1 VELKFFAAT
10 DIGRQRDHNEDNYLV
25 DPKLHLFVVADGM
38 GGHAAGEVASQIS
51 VHEVSRV
58 VRENADVIDRY
69 IKSLAADGRQEI
81 LVMLEHAVQT
91 ACASIYH
98 RGQAESDKRGMGTTT
113 SALLIAGDR
122 GFIAHV
128 GDSRIYL
135 MRQSQVHQLTEDHS
149 LVNELVR
156 RGKLKR
162 EEIDTS
168 PYAKYKNAVTRA
180 VGAYESVE
188 ADTLDFEVLP
198 GDHFLLCS
206 DGLHHY
212 LKDSDVP
219 EILSADDIAD
229 APKTLVALANAGGGH
244 DNITAL
250 VVRVEAGETKEA
262 SARASDLANRI
273 EVLKRMPLFK
283 HLTYKEVMR
292 LLNVT
297 IVKDYAPGET
307 LITEG
312 ADGEELFII
321 LSGKVKL
328 HKAGALITHLIRGAH
343 LGEMALVDRSPRSAT
358 ATAEEPSRALVLRRR
373 DFYEIIRKEPVL
385 ATKLLWS
392 FVQVLTERLR
402 KTTADLSGA
411 RLEAAAEDL
420 SADALF
426 EEQSLTGKNLPPPE
440 LDPAVELDGTT
451 AEMEAVKPEPS
462 PEAMEVSDTAPE
474 PLPEMKP
481 IAKPN

>member
-10 DIGRQRDHNEDNYLV
+10 DVGRQRDHNEDNYLV

-58 VRENADVIDRY
+58 IRENSDVIDRY
-69 IKSLAADGRQEI
+69 AKDHEPTARQEI
-81 LVMLEHAVQT
+81 LAVLEHAVQT

-98 RGQAESDKRGMGTTT
+98 RGQNEPDKRGMGTTT

-128 GDSRIYL
+128 GDSRVYL
-135 MRQSQVHQLTEDHS
+135 LRQGQVHQLTEDHS

-156 RGKLKR
+156 RGKIKR
-162 EEIDTS
+162 DEIDGS

-219 EILSADDIAD
+219 EILTSDDIAD

-250 VVRVEAGETKEA
+250 VVRVEEGKTKEA
-262 SARASDLANRI
+262 TARASDLANRI

-297 IVKDYAPGET
+297 TVKDYATGES
-307 LITEG
+307 LLTEG
-312 ADGEELFII
+312 TDGEELFII
-321 LSGKVKL
+321 LSGKIKL
-328 HKAGALITHLIRGAH
+328 QKGGTVIAHLTRGAH
-343 LGEMALVDRSPRSAT
+343 LGEMALVDRAPRSAT
-358 ATAEEPSRALVLRRR
+358 GIAEEPSRALVLRRR
-373 DFYEIIRKEPVL
+373 EFYEIIRKEPVL

-411 RLEAAAEDL
+411 RLEAQAEDL
-420 SADALF
+420 SAEALF
-426 EEQSLTGKNLPPPE
+426 DENPATGNKPIP
-440 LDPAVELDGTT
+440 PAVVDTDKPAADKKLPDKKP
-451 AEMEAVKPEPS
+451 AE
-462 PEAMEVSDTAPE
+462 
-474 PLPEMKP
+474 
-481 IAKPN
+481 AKPN

>member
-1 VELKFFAAT
+1 LDLKFFAAT
-10 DIGRQRDHNEDNYLV
+10 DVGRQRDHNEDNYLV
-25 DPKLHLFVVADGM
+25 DPKLNIFVVADGM

-58 VRENADVIDRY
+58 ARENQDVIARY
-69 IKSLAADGRQEI
+69 VKSHDMNARQEL
-81 LVMLEHAVQT
+81 LVMMEHAVQT
-91 ACASIYH
+91 ACLTIFQRA
-98 RGQAESDKRGMGTTT
+98 QAEPEKRGMGTTT

-135 MRQSQVHQLTEDHS
+135 LRQGQVHQLTEDHS
-149 LVNELVR
+149 LINELVR

-162 EEIDTS
+162 DEIDGS

-188 ADTLDFEVLP
+188 VDTMDFEVLP

-212 LKDSDVP
+212 LKDELP
-219 EILSADDIAD
+219 EILNAEDVAD

-244 DNITAL
+244 DNITAV
-250 VVRVEAGETKEA
+250 VVRVEAGAATEA
-262 SARASDLANRI
+262 TARASDLANRVD
-273 EVLKRMPLFK
+273 VLKHMPLFK
-283 HLTYKEVMR
+283 HLTYKEIMR

-297 IVKDYAPGET
+297 SVKEYGKNDQIIREGGE
-307 LITEG
+307 
-312 ADGEELFII
+312 GEELFII
-321 LSGKVKL
+321 LSGKVRL
-328 HKAGALITHLIRGAH
+328 HKGDAFITHLERGAH
-343 LGEMALVDRSPRSAT
+343 FGEMALVDRSKRSAS
-358 ATAEEPSRALVLRRR
+358 ATAEEQSRALLLRRR

-402 KTTADLSGA
+402 KTTEDLSGA
-411 RLEAAAEDL
+411 RLEAQAVDMSEDV
-420 SADALF
+420 LF
-426 EEQSLTGKNLPPPE
+426 EEVDPGKRLN
-440 LDPAVELDGTT
+440 
-451 AEMEAVKPEPS
+451 
-462 PEAMEVSDTAPE
+462 
-474 PLPEMKP
+474 
-481 IAKPN
+481 

>member
-25 DPKLHLFVVADGM
+25 DPTLHLFVVADGM
-38 GGHAAGEVASQIS
+38 GGHAAGEVASQIA

-58 VRENADVIDRY
+58 VRENADVIERY
-69 IKSLAADGRQEI
+69 VNEHDAAARQEI
-81 LVMLEHAVQT
+81 LAVMEHAVQT

-98 RGQAESDKRGMGTTT
+98 RGQQEPEKRGMGTTT

-135 MRQSQVHQLTEDHS
+135 LRQNQVHQLTEDHS
-149 LVNELVR
+149 LINELVR
-156 RGKLKR
+156 RGKIKR
-162 EEIDTS
+162 DEIDSS
-168 PYAKYKNAVTRA
+168 PYSKYKNAVTRA

-188 ADTLDFEVLP
+188 TDTLDFEVLP

-206 DGLHHY
+206 DGLHAY

-219 EILSADDIAD
+219 EIMTTDDIAD
-229 APKTLVALANAGGGH
+229 APKTMVALANAGGGH
-244 DNITAL
+244 DNITAV
-250 VVRVEAGETKEA
+250 VVRVESEGTTEHA
-262 SARASDLANRI
+262 ARASDLANRVD
-273 EVLKRMPLFK
+273 VLKRMPLFK
-283 HLTYKEVMR
+283 HLTYKEIMR
-292 LLNVT
+292 LLNVLV
-297 IVKDYAPGET
+297 VKDYKAGEKIIEEKT
-307 LITEG
+307 
-312 ADGEELFII
+312 DGEELFII

-328 HKAGALITHLIRGAH
+328 HKDEAFITHLERGAH
-343 LGEMALVDRSPRSAT
+343 FGEMALVDRSKRSAS
-358 ATAEEPSRALVLRRR
+358 ATAEEDSRALMLRRR

-411 RLEAAAEDL
+411 RLEAQAVDL
-420 SADALF
+420 SEDVLF
-426 EEQSLTGKNLPPPE
+426 EGGDEGRRTGPQKTVTN
-440 LDPAVELDGTT
+440 
-451 AEMEAVKPEPS
+451 
-462 PEAMEVSDTAPE
+462 
-474 PLPEMKP
+474 
-481 IAKPN
+481 

>member
-1 VELKFFAAT
+1 VDLKFFAAT
-10 DIGRQRDHNEDNYLV
+10 DVGRQRDHNEDNYLV

-58 VRENADVIDRY
+58 VRENADLIEKYGRDH
-69 IKSLAADGRQEI
+69 AADTRQDL
-81 LVMLEHAVQT
+81 LVMMEHAVQT

-98 RGQAESDKRGMGTTT
+98 RGQVDHEKRGMGTTT

-135 MRQSQVHQLTEDHS
+135 LRGGQVHQLTEDHS
-149 LVNELVR
+149 LINELVR

-162 EEIDTS
+162 DEIDSS

-188 ADTLDFEVLP
+188 VDTLDFEVLP

-206 DGLHHY
+206 DGMHHY
-212 LKDSDVP
+212 LTDELP
-219 EILSADDIAD
+219 EVLASDDIAD

-244 DNITAL
+244 DNITAV
-250 VVRVEAGETKEA
+250 VVRVEAADTKDQQ
-262 SARASDLANRI
+262 ARASDLANRV

-283 HLTYKEVMR
+283 HLTYKEIMR

-297 IVKDYAPGET
+297 VVKDYKAKEAIIREG
-307 LITEG
+307 TEG
-312 ADGEELFII
+312 EDLFII
-321 LSGKVKL
+321 LSGKVRL
-328 HKAGALITHLIRGAH
+328 HKGDAFITFLERGAH
-343 LGEMALVDRSPRSAT
+343 FGEMALVDRAPRSAS
-358 ATAEEPSRALVLRRR
+358 ATADEAARALMLRRR

-402 KTTADLSGA
+402 KTTEDLSGA
-411 RLEAAAEDL
+411 RLEAQAVDMSEDV
-420 SADALF
+420 LF
-426 EEQSLTGKNLPPPE
+426 EETAAGAPPRP
-440 LDPAVELDGTT
+440 PKA
-451 AEMEAVKPEPS
+451 A
-462 PEAMEVSDTAPE
+462 
-474 PLPEMKP
+474 
-481 IAKPN
+481 N

>member
-1 VELKFFAAT
+1 LDLKFFAAT
-10 DIGRQRDHNEDNYLV
+10 DVGRQRDHNEDNYLV

-58 VRENADVIDRY
+58 VRENADVITRY
-69 IKSLAADGRQEI
+69 TTAHDMNARQEI
-81 LVMLEHAVQT
+81 LVMMEHAVQT
-91 ACASIYH
+91 ACHSIYQ
-98 RGQAESDKRGMGTTT
+98 RGQLEAEKRGMGTTT

-135 MRQSQVHQLTEDHS
+135 LRQGQVHQLTEDHS
-149 LVNELVR
+149 LINELVR
-156 RGKLKR
+156 RGKIKR
-162 EEIDTS
+162 DEIDGS

-188 ADTLDFEVLP
+188 VDTLDFEVLP
-198 GDHFLLCS
+198 GDQFLICS

-212 LKDSDVP
+212 LKDGDVP
-219 EILSADDIAD
+219 EILTADDVAD

-244 DNITAL
+244 DNITAV
-250 VVRVEAGETKEA
+250 VVRVEAGEAKESA
-262 SARASDLANRI
+262 ARASDLANRV

-297 IVKDYAPGET
+297 VVKDYKSGEP
-307 LITEG
+307 IIKEG
-312 ADGEELFII
+312 SDGEELFII
-321 LSGKVKL
+321 LSGKVRL
-328 HKAGALITHLIRGAH
+328 HKSDAFITHLERGAH
-343 LGEMALVDRSPRSAT
+343 FGEMALVDRSKRSAS
-358 ATAEEPSRALVLRRR
+358 ATAEETSRALMLRRR

-402 KTTADLSGA
+402 KTTEDLSGA
-411 RLEAAAEDL
+411 RLEAQAVDMSEDV
-420 SADALF
+420 LF
-426 EEQSLTGKNLPPPE
+426 EEGDKRPP
-440 LDPAVELDGTT
+440 
-451 AEMEAVKPEPS
+451 
-462 PEAMEVSDTAPE
+462 
-474 PLPEMKP
+474 
-481 IAKPN
+481 N

>member
-1 VELKFFAAT
+1 MELKFFAAT
-10 DIGRQRDHNEDNYLV
+10 DVGRQREQNEDNYLV

-58 VRENADVIDRY
+58 VRENADVLDRY
-69 IKSLAADGRQEI
+69 NAQHDMDARQEI
-81 LVMLEHAVQT
+81 LVMMEHAVQT
-91 ACASIYH
+91 ACASIYQ
-98 RGQAESDKRGMGTTT
+98 RAQTDADKRGMGTTT

-135 MRQSQVHQLTEDHS
+135 LRGGQVHQLTEDHS
-149 LVNELVR
+149 LINELVR

-162 EEIDTS
+162 EEIDSS

-188 ADTLDFEVLP
+188 VDTLDFEVLP

-212 LKDSDVP
+212 LRDELP

-244 DNITAL
+244 DNITAV
-250 VVRVEAGETKEA
+250 VVRVEKGEAKEA
-262 SARASDLANRI
+262 QIRASDLANRV
-273 EVLKRMPLFK
+273 EVLKHMPLFK
-283 HLTYKEVMR
+283 HLTYKEIMR

-297 IVKDYAPGET
+297 VVKDYKPNEPIIKEG
-307 LITEG
+307 TE
-312 ADGEELFII
+312 GEELFII
-321 LSGKVKL
+321 LSGKIRL
-328 HKAGALITHLIRGAH
+328 HKAEAFITHLERGAH
-343 LGEMALVDRSPRSAT
+343 FGEMALVDRAPRSAS
-358 ATAEEPSRALVLRRR
+358 ATAEEPSRALMLRRR

-392 FVQVLTERLR
+392 FVQVLTDRLR
-402 KTTADLSGA
+402 KTTEDLSGA
-411 RLEAAAEDL
+411 RLEAQAEDL
-420 SADALF
+420 SEDVLF
-426 EEQSLTGKNLPPPE
+426 EESSPTGTRVPKVPP
-440 LDPAVELDGTT
+440 A
-451 AEMEAVKPEPS
+451 
-462 PEAMEVSDTAPE
+462 
-474 PLPEMKP
+474 
-481 IAKPN
+481 N

>member
-25 DPKLHLFVVADGM
+25 DPTLHLFVVADGM
-38 GGHAAGEVASQIS
+38 GGHAAGEVASQIA

-58 VRENADVIDRY
+58 VRENADVIERY
-69 IKSLAADGRQEI
+69 AKEHDAQARQEI
-81 LVMLEHAVQT
+81 LAVMEHAVQT

-98 RGQAESDKRGMGTTT
+98 RGQAEAEKRGMGTTT

-135 MRQSQVHQLTEDHS
+135 LRQSQVHQLTEDHS
-149 LVNELVR
+149 LINELVR
-156 RGKLKR
+156 RGKIKR
-162 EEIDTS
+162 DEIDSS
-168 PYAKYKNAVTRA
+168 PYSKYKNAVTRA

-188 ADTLDFEVLP
+188 TDTLDFEVLP

-206 DGLHHY
+206 DGLHAY

-219 EILSADDIAD
+219 EIMTAEDIAD
-229 APKTLVALANAGGGH
+229 APKTMVALANAGGGH
-244 DNITAL
+244 DNITAV
-250 VVRVEAGETKEA
+250 VVRVETEGTTEHA
-262 SARASDLANRI
+262 ARASDLANRVD
-273 EVLKRMPLFK
+273 VLKKMPLFK
-283 HLTYKEVMR
+283 HLTYKEIMR
-292 LLNVT
+292 LLNVLV
-297 IVKDYAPGET
+297 VKDYKAGERIIEEKT
-307 LITEG
+307 
-312 ADGEELFII
+312 DGEELFII

-328 HKAGALITHLIRGAH
+328 HKDEAFITHLERGAH
-343 LGEMALVDRSPRSAT
+343 FGEMALVDRSKRSAS
-358 ATAEEPSRALVLRRR
+358 ATAEEPSRALMLRRR

-411 RLEAAAEDL
+411 RLEAQAVDL
-420 SADALF
+420 SEDVLF
-426 EEQSLTGKNLPPPE
+426 EGG
-440 LDPAVELDGTT
+440 D
-451 AEMEAVKPEPS
+451 
-462 PEAMEVSDTAPE
+462 DTRRTQPH
-474 PLPEMKP
+474 KTVT
-481 IAKPN
+481 N